1 MTWAPGENPLP
12 LSADGD
18 ELRIQVWHVVNGHE
32 IEYFS
37 IQLVTIVDGEYRA
50 VTRYDNSHGSYPH
63 RDILDWDGSTRE
75 SIRMR
80 EGLTATE
87 AFNEAFD
94 VMLRHWEHYLGD
106 YLRRR
111 P

>member
-1 MTWAPGENPLP
+1 MG
-12 LSADGD
+12 LSPDGD
-18 ELRIQVWHVVNGHE
+18 ELRIQVWHVANGHE

-37 IQLVTIVDGEYRA
+37 IQLVSIIDGEHRE

-63 RDILDWDGSTRE
+63 RDILNWNGSTRE
-75 SIRMR
+75 KIQMR
-80 EGLTATE
+80 DGLTATE
-87 AFNEAFD
+87 AFNEAFGA
-94 VMLRHWEHYLGD
+94 MLRYWEHYLGD

>member
-1 MTWAPGENPLP
+1 MG
-12 LSADGD
+12 LSPDGD
-18 ELRIQVWHVVNGHE
+18 ELRIQVWHVANGHE

-37 IQLVTIVDGEYRA
+37 IQLVTVVDGEQRA

-63 RDILDWDGSTRE
+63 RDVLNWDGSTRDK
-75 SIRMR
+75 IWMR

-87 AFNEAFD
+87 AFSEAFD
-94 VMLRHWEHYLGD
+94 TTLQHWQQFLHD
-106 YLRRR
+106 FLRRR